1 MQSVTPLMFGSPDG
15 KLNNNFWELDI
26 LNIFLKAW
34 IFKRLKNEFV
44 KSEPLKVWKA
54 GKTLQDLHQDG

>member
-1 MQSVTPLMFGSPDG
+1 MSGSRDG

-34 IFKRLKNEFV
+34 IFKRLKNGFI
-44 KSEPLKVWKA
+44 KSEPLKVLKV
-54 GKTLQDLHQDG
+54 GKTLQNLHQNG